1 MAWHCVWHSSKGRI
15 FPVLILGKGNDLKQ
29 KPSVFTGYGFPI
41 RGLSMVVRFAARL
54 MALVMAFSL
63 CLGTAMAQDI
73 KEMSAKELDALIQK
87 TTKEG
92 RGVFIN
98 FFATWCPPCGNE
110 IPMISKLEQKY
121 GKKILFIGLSVD
133 DKKTMDKVAS
143 YKKDKKIGYPVYF
156 ASRELVAR
164 YGVSSIPFNVGYGKG
179 GKMEFAYAGLLEE
192 SELEDLTKDLL
203 K

>member
-1 MAWHCVWHSSKGRI
+1 
-15 FPVLILGKGNDLKQ
+15 
-29 KPSVFTGYGFPI
+29 
-41 RGLSMVVRFAARL
+41 MVVRFAARL

-63 CLGTAMAQDI
+63 CLGTAMAQDT

-87 TTKEG
+87 TTKDG

-110 IPMISKLEQKY
+110 IPMISRLEQKY

-133 DKKTMDKVAS
+133 DKKTMDKVAA

-164 YGVSSIPFNVGYGKG
+164 YGVSSIPFNVGYGKD

-192 SELEDLTKDLL
+192 NELEDLTKDLL